1 MSGEADVEVAVT
13 RAQQAFA
20 GWSGMT
26 AKSRAAIM
34 FRFHALLEKHADEL
48 VRDWRRAER
57 QRAVDRSSQRG
68 ANAEREGEGVRDGKD
83 RICCY

>member
-1 MSGEADVEVAVT
+1 MSGEADVEVAAT
-13 RAQQAFA
+13 RAQHAFA

-48 VRDWRRAER
+48 VR
-57 QRAVDRSSQRG
+57 
-68 ANAEREGEGVRDGKD
+68 N
-83 RICCY
+83 